1 MKQVKNGEI
10 VAQRLPRTGTI
21 NGATV
26 MNYHKLPQETLIAEG
41 WLPVEEVK
49 PDYNVETE
57 RLRLDS
63 EVVEAGRVL
72 ATYAIEA
79 IPEPVI
85 TPTISN
91 ITLTADKTQITADGT
106 DAATITATFDGV
118 EVDTFVS
125 YITIDGEV
133 CETVEP
139 ITGGEVVR
147 EFTSAVAKVFKIDFY
162 AGGLSK
168 TIFVGAV

>member
-72 ATYAIEA
+72 ATYVIEA
-79 IPEPVI
+79 IPEPVV
-85 TPTISN
+85 TPTINN
-91 ITLTADKTQITADGT
+91 ITLTANKAQITADGV
-106 DAATITATFDGV
+106 DAVTVTAVFDGHD
-118 EVDTFVS
+118 VDSFDC
-125 YITIDGEV
+125 YITVNGPPAEQADIV
-133 CETVEP
+133 S
-139 ITGGEVVR
+139 GEVVR
-147 EFTSAVAKVFKIDFY
+147 EFVSEQAGYFRVDVF
-162 AGGLSK
+162 AGEQQK
-168 TIFVGAV
+168 TIFIEAV

>member
-1 MKQVKNGEI
+1 MKLVENGVI
-10 VAQRLPRTGTI
+10 TKQRLPKSGII

-49 PDYNVETE
+49 PDYDVETE
-57 RLRLDS
+57 RLKLDS
-63 EVVEAGRVL
+63 EVIEEDRIVR
-72 ATYAIEA
+72 TYTIEA

-85 TPTISN
+85 TPTIN
-91 ITLTADKTQITADGT
+91 DIALTADKATITANGT

-118 EVDTFVS
+118 EVDTYTC

-139 ITGGEVVR
+139 ITNGEVVR
-147 EFTSAVAKVFKIDFY
+147 EFTSETAKVFKLDFH
-162 AGGLSK
+162 ADDKVK
-168 TIFVGAV
+168 TIFVEAV